1 MTLFARARLNLNL
14 TPAERALLR
23 LLEGMLI
30 GAVVAG
36 AQAVLPLLNDAALA
50 APENI
55 AWGSALHTFMAA
67 FVAALIL
74 AARKYL
80 AAQADPALPAGS
92 GPSATAAASPDGGG
106 GLANDV
112 KAGDYP
118 PGLGSAEE
126 MGLPVTSD
134 QQQQAA

>member
-92 GPSATAAASPDGGG
+92 GPSATAAASPDG
-106 GLANDV
+106 LTNDV

>member
-1 MTLFARARLNLNL
+1 MTLFTRARLNLNL

-92 GPSATAAASPDGGG
+92 GPSATAAASPDG
-106 GLANDV
+106 LTNDV